1 MDEWVSRLSLW
12 KLARAILLLVLM
24 GGIDDLSWNGL
35 EEVLDGHGRTIAGSD
50 VANDDGLARTQAAG
64 ASDCLWFWILGR
76 DGSCAPQDRGGMG
89 EETG

>member
-1 MDEWVSRLSLW
+1 MGEQVITLG
-12 KLARAILLLVLM
+12 AGGAILLLVLM

-64 ASDCLWFWILGR
+64 ASECLWLRIWHQMGAAQTQQR
-76 DGSCAPQDRGGMG
+76 SGGTG
-89 EETG
+89 EGTG